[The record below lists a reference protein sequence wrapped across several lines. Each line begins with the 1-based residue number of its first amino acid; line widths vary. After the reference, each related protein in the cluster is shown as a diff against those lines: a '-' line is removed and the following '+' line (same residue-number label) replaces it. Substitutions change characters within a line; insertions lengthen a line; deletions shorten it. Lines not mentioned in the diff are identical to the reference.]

1 MLVFY
6 MNMSTLTEYYMEGII
21 SYFECMN
28 EYGFMQRCYING
40 GGGLRKRE
48 KASVTTHSNFTLS
61 SPSCLIK
68 NHYQSGDI
76 DTSMTKS

>member
-40 GGGLRKRE
+40 GGGLRER
-48 KASVTTHSNFTLS
+48 
-61 SPSCLIK
+61 
-68 NHYQSGDI
+68 
-76 DTSMTKS
+76 